1 LRWFRPAEFQIAML
15 GANLW
20 ADNQISTLLF
30 ASNPAGKD
38 EVTSEQIRV
47 FENAVRH
54 VNRAIYFHRELR
66 LRELDHDTAP
76 ERLEHLPHGVMLVDG
91 TSRPL
96 YANAAAR
103 QLLGSGRGLTVKAGC
118 LHSTDGLDAI
128 QGLIASCAPKVLTPH
143 APGGQMSIYLGP
155 RQSLHGDPGAVQSTV
170 AELPWL
176 GLLIPAAIVTVALSS
191 EVAPN

>member
-1 LRWFRPAEFQIAML
+1 LGGHAGLVQEIRRSGLTVCCALRWFRPAEFQIAML
-15 GANLW
+15 GAKLW
-20 ADNQISTLLF
+20 AENQISTLLF

-91 TSRPL
+91 TSRLFMRMP
-96 YANAAAR
+96 R
-103 QLLGSGRGLTVKAGC
+103 P
-118 LHSTDGLDAI
+118 
-128 QGLIASCAPKVLTPH
+128 ASCSA
-143 APGGQMSIYLGP
+143 
-155 RQSLHGDPGAVQSTV
+155 
-170 AELPWL
+170 
-176 GLLIPAAIVTVALSS
+176 PAAVLPSKPAAFT
-191 EVAPN
+191 APMVWTRYKG